1 MNPSEH
7 FKPIRPKHF
16 SPLFIFG
23 LLWVLPLAAQELPPQ
38 QNPTR
43 PPFFNKNWQ
52 YLAAGSQPDFPAKPP
67 GDERDW
73 RPFEKITVPEQEAGL
88 DFWFRRPLPK
98 FPWPEA
104 LYLVQSDAP
113 AFAVYLDSAM
123 IYSYGEVA
131 AAAAGKPEGF
141 TFHSIPLPSGYQE
154 KKIAIWIPNTRA
166 FEVAFWRSVI
176 IPERTLPQALRYL
189 LLEPMANNLISLIL
203 GGMFALLGLAVLV
216 FYILRG
222 QWAQLALLAF
232 GFYSLLFGL
241 LVLAGAYAIQFLFP
255 IPNVIW
261 WHIQAVLGYL
271 YPIPII
277 LLMLQFVGKG
287 WRSSLLWAL
296 WAVTLVT
303 AVRIILD
310 LFLQNPDS
318 FSRASPWGVSL
329 WTLLI
334 ITVVLANLFRPG
346 QRGTL
351 ELTVLRAGTLVLLLV
366 ILAFQPAWYKF
377 ITPKF
382 NPLPYG
388 HFLFVCCMGF
398 LAAKSYLT
406 SERKLAT
413 IEHELATARRIQSA
427 ILPQEVPLVPG
438 LNIAIRYVPMA
449 SVGGD
454 FYDFLTL
461 DQTHLGILVA
471 DVSGHGVPAALI
483 ASMIKAAYT
492 TQTIHAADPAR
503 VLADLNQA
511 LCRNPEG
518 QFITAACL
526 YIDIELNRMVY
537 AGAGHPPLYIWR
549 RSEDKFIE
557 FANNGLILGP
567 FPEATYE
574 NGEMALKPG
583 DRFILY
589 TDGITEAMNPS
600 GDLFGENRMKE
611 FIRAHGDL
619 PVGTFADAFL
629 ENLFGWSGK
638 RSAEA
643 LDDDLTLLVVDIAGQ
658 SAT

>member
-1 MNPSEH
+1 MNPSEGL
-7 FKPIRPKHF
+7 KPVIPQYLVLL
-16 SPLFIFG
+16 SIFG
-23 LLWVLPLAAQELPPQ
+23 LLWALPLAAQEAPPKWD
-38 QNPTR
+38 PAR
-43 PPFFNKNWQ
+43 PLFLVKNWQ
-52 YLAAGSQPDFPAKPP
+52 YLAAGTQTDFPAKPP
-67 GDERDW
+67 GDEQDW
-73 RPFEKITVPEQEAGL
+73 RPLEKITVQEQEAGL

-104 LYLVQSDAP
+104 FYLFQSDAP
-113 AFAVYLDSAM
+113 AFAVYLDTVK

-141 TFHSIPLPSGYQE
+141 TFHSIHLPPGYQE
-154 KKIAIWIPNTRA
+154 KKIAIWIPNIRA
-166 FEVAFWRSVI
+166 FEVALWKGVI
-176 IPERTLPQALRYL
+176 TPERTLPQAIRTL
-189 LLEPMANNLISLIL
+189 LMEPMRNNLISLIL
-203 GGMFALLGLAVLV
+203 GGMFALLGLAVLA

-222 QWAQLALLAF
+222 QWAHLAQLAF
-232 GFYSLLFGL
+232 GIYSLLYGL
-241 LVLAGAYAIQFLFP
+241 LLLSWAYAIQFLFP

-277 LLMLQFVGKG
+277 LLMLQFVGRG
-287 WRSSLLWAL
+287 WRSSLLWTL

-310 LFLQNPDS
+310 LILQVPDS
-318 FSRASPWGVSL
+318 FSRASPLAASL
-329 WTLLI
+329 WTFLVI
-334 ITVVLANLFRPG
+334 SVILANLFRPG
-346 QRGTL
+346 KRGTL
-351 ELTVLRAGTLVLLLV
+351 ELTVLRAGTLVLTLV
-366 ILAFQPAWYKF
+366 ILVTQSAWSNF
-377 ITPKF
+377 IPLKF
-382 NPLPYG
+382 NLNPFG
-388 HFLFVCCMGF
+388 NFLFVCCMGF
-398 LAAKSYLT
+398 LAAKSFLS

-503 VLADLNQA
+503 VLVDLNQA

-526 YIDIELNRMVY
+526 YIDIERNRMVY

-549 RSEDKFIE
+549 RTEDKFIE

-574 NGEMALKPG
+574 NGEMALNPG

-600 GDLFGENRMKE
+600 GDLFGEERMKD
-611 FIRAHGDL
+611 FIRAHADL

>member
-1 MNPSEH
+1 MNYLERL
-7 FKPIRPKHF
+7 KRTI
-16 SPLFIFG
+16 PLLPFLLSIAG
-23 LLWVLPLAAQELPPQ
+23 LLWILPLTAQEITPQ
-38 QNPTR
+38 RDPTR
-43 PPFFNKNWQ
+43 PPYLIKNWQ
-52 YLAAGSQPDFPAKPP
+52 YLAAGSQADFPAKPP

-113 AFAVYLDSAM
+113 AFAVYLDSAK

-131 AAAAGKPEGF
+131 AAAAGRPEGF
-141 TFHSIPLPSGYQE
+141 TFHSIHLPPGYQE

-166 FEVAFWRSVI
+166 FEVAFWKSVI
-176 IPERTLPQALRYL
+176 VPERTLPQALRYL
-189 LLEPMANNLISLIL
+189 LLEPMANNLLSLIL
-203 GGMFALLGLAVLV
+203 GGMFAFLGLAVLT
-216 FYILRG
+216 FYLLRG
-222 QWAQLALLAF
+222 RWVQLALLAF
-232 GFYSLLFGL
+232 GIYSLLFGL
-241 LVLAGAYAIQFLFP
+241 LVLAGAYALQFLFP
-255 IPNVIW
+255 APNVFW

-271 YPIPII
+271 YGIPLI

-287 WRSSLLWAL
+287 WRSSLLWTL
-296 WAVTLVT
+296 WAAILVT
-303 AVRIILD
+303 AVRIFLD
-310 LFLQNPDS
+310 LYLQIPNS
-318 FSRASPWGVSL
+318 FDRASPWGSSL

-334 ITVVLANLFRPG
+334 IAVILANLFRPG

-366 ILAFQPAWYKF
+366 ILASQPAWYKL
-377 ITPKF
+377 IPHKF
-382 NPLPYG
+382 NPMPYG

-398 LAAKSYLT
+398 LAAKSYLS

-526 YIDIELNRMVY
+526 YIDIERNRMVY

-549 RSEDKFIE
+549 RTEDKFIE

-567 FPEATYE
+567 FPGATYE

-589 TDGITEAMNPS
+589 TDGITEAMNHS